1 MATLSGAITN
11 MPVNNC
17 SSFNFTD
24 FVKLHKVQ
32 LKDSAV
38 PDKYWPALFEK
49 LKDEVCLRIS
59 NVTRAY
65 IIAQFGMVVVM
76 TLLELAGLLI
86 CHSSIRICLL
96 LIVIDSAF

>member
-1 MATLSGAITN
+1 MSGAITN

-24 FVKLHKVQ
+24 FVILHKVQ
-32 LKDSAV
+32 LEDSAV

-59 NVTRAY
+59 NVTHAY
-65 IIAQFGMVVVM
+65 IIAQFGMVDL
-76 TLLELAGLLI
+76 TDETQEACALRN
-86 CHSSIRICLL
+86 SSSSSLN
-96 LIVIDSAF
+96 V

>member
-1 MATLSGAITN
+1 MSGAIIN

-32 LKDSAV
+32 LEDSAV

-59 NVTRAY
+59 NVTHTY
-65 IIAQFGMVVVM
+65 IIAQFGMDRAE
-76 TLLELAGLLI
+76 LLSPLSLFWL
-86 CHSSIRICLL
+86 
-96 LIVIDSAF
+96 